1 MVYFQISPVGFD
13 CGLDKNNC
21 EKYPDYCKECVKTRF
36 EEFGLVLKHNM
47 KFTIVDSE
55 EKRIQMFQDIIWKKF
70 LDVLNIKHIIL
81 IAKHSGLTIIDYPI
95 SGAGVETELLTGFM
109 QANIAFSKSGDT
121 STSSDNY
128 NVNHQYYEFQY
139 EKFNIL
145 LKNGQ
150 FIRTCLVLDHKA
162 STSLKTLLS
171 EFIQEYEVRYQN
183 KMEDYIKRG
192 KLSFKDTIDF
202 IIDTFNIKLVF
213 PMVLTHTILPEM
225 LDSIKK
231 NPKQK
236 AIIDFAKQLLDTKQF
251 FFIINLL
258 DEVQRIVDID
268 ANILLYEIYQ
278 LLEKNII
285 IPTTIEFAENKI
297 LQFQESQATRIA
309 NNELISSLIGN
320 DDEINDLKE
329 RAKNMDEEE
338 ARNSLN
344 SFLKKAE
351 TMEKAL
357 IYKQAQK
364 EYEKALFLA
373 TGFDFKEEIGRI
385 SFMVLELDKKI
396 NDLDL
401 EYSLNAGEKAEKRK
415 DYINAINHYRQGLVL
430 LRKAEDFNGNESR
443 IKKLEKKLVILKRNL
458 DK

>member
-13 CGLDKNNC
+13 CGLDKNSC
-21 EKYPDYCKECVKTRF
+21 DKYPNFCKECVKSQL
-36 EEFGLVLKHNM
+36 EKMGLDLKQNI
-47 KFTIVDSE
+47 KFTVIDSE
-55 EKRIQMFQDIIWKKF
+55 EKRIQMFQDLIWQKF

-109 QANIAFSKSGDT
+109 QANIAFSESGN
-121 STSSDNY
+121 SSSRIDNVY
-128 NVNHQYYEFQY
+128 HKYYEFQY

-150 FIRTCLVLDHKA
+150 YIRACMVLDHKA
-162 STSLKTLLS
+162 STSLKILVS
-171 EFIQEYEVRYQN
+171 EFLQEYETRYLT
-183 KMEDYIKRG
+183 KIEDYIKRS
-192 KLSFKDTIDF
+192 KLGFDETIDF

-213 PMVLTHTILPEM
+213 PMVLTHTFLPEM
-225 LDSIKK
+225 LESIKK

-258 DEVQRIVDID
+258 DEVQKIVKID
-268 ANILLYEIYQ
+268 SNILLYEIYQ

-285 IPTTIEFAENKI
+285 IPTTIELAETKI

-309 NNELISSLIGN
+309 NNELISSIIAN
-320 DDEINDLKE
+320 DDEINELKE
-329 RAKNMDEEE
+329 RAKDMGEEE
-338 ARNSLN
+338 ARSLIT
-344 SFLKKAE
+344 SFIKKAE
-351 TMEKAL
+351 TAERGL
-357 IYKQAQK
+357 IYKEAQK
-364 EYEKALFLA
+364 EYEKALYLA
-373 TGFDFKEEIGRI
+373 TGFDFKEDIGRI

-396 NDLDL
+396 SDLEL

-415 DYINAINHYRQGLVL
+415 DYINAINHYQKGLKL
-430 LRKAEDFNGNESR
+430 LRKAEAFNGNESR
-443 IKKLEKKLVILKRNL
+443 IKKLEKKITQLQKHLKVN
-458 DK
+458 

>member
-21 EKYPDYCKECVKTRF
+21 DKYPDYCKECVKSQL
-36 EEFGLVLKHNM
+36 EEFGLDLKHNL
-47 KFTIVDSE
+47 KFSIIDSQ
-55 EKRIQMFQDIIWKKF
+55 EKRIQMVQDLIWQKF

-81 IAKHSGLTIIDYPI
+81 IAKHSGNTIVDYPI
-95 SGAGVETELLTGFM
+95 SGSGVNTELLTGFM
-109 QANIAFSKSGDT
+109 QANIAFSESGNT
-121 STSSDNY
+121 SLGSENY
-128 NVNHQYYEFQY
+128 NINHQDYEFQY

-150 FIRTCLVLDHKA
+150 FIRACLVLDHNA
-162 STSLKTLLS
+162 SPRLKTLVS
-171 EFIQEYEVRYQN
+171 EFLQDYEVRYLEKLEN
-183 KMEDYIKRG
+183 YIKRG

-202 IIDTFNIKLVF
+202 VIDTFNITLVF
-213 PMVLTHTILPEM
+213 PMVLTHTFLPEM

-258 DEVQRIVDID
+258 DEVQKIVHIE

-278 LLEKNII
+278 LLEKKII

-297 LQFQESQATRIA
+297 LQFQETQATRIA

-320 DDEINDLKE
+320 DDEINELKE
-329 RAKNMDEEE
+329 RAKKMDEEE
-338 ARNSLN
+338 AKISIN
-344 SFLKKAE
+344 SFIKKAE
-351 TMEKAL
+351 TAERAL
-357 IYKQAQK
+357 IYKEAQK
-364 EYEKALFLA
+364 EYEKALYLA
-373 TGFDFKEEIGRI
+373 TGFDFKEDIGRI
-385 SFMVLELDKKI
+385 SFMVLENDKRI
-396 NDLDL
+396 SDLEL

-415 DYINAINHYRQGLVL
+415 DYINAINYFQKGLIV
-430 LRKAEDFNGNESR
+430 LRKTEDFNGNESQ
-443 IKKLEKKLVILKRNL
+443 IKKLEKKIIHLQKHL
-458 DK
+458 